1 MKLTA
6 QQLRSIIQEVI
17 GSDPKGALAAAREMG
32 YDMSI
37 MPQVDSNNTAIND
50 ALAAYSGEFTYE
62 DIIVAVTAAGGEV

>member
-1 MKLTA
+1 
-6 QQLRSIIQEVI
+6 
-17 GSDPKGALAAAREMG
+17 MG